1 MKFHCANAREIAN
14 KLAVAIDG
22 DVIAVRYA
30 AAKELAERA
39 MARLCPELNIQIEIE
54 EEE

>member
-22 DVIAVRYA
+22 DVIVVRSA
-30 AAKELAERA
+30 DAKELAERA
-39 MARLCPELNIQIEIE
+39 KARMCPELDIQIEIE